1 MYNKQAQMKNSFIL
15 FTQMCALWQNESLG
29 NIVKAP
35 DIQNELQYYEH
46 HQNLG
51 VLRYYLLPYIV
62 RFRFLIS

>member
-35 DIQNELQYYEH
+35 DIQDTLQYHQH

-51 VLRYYLLPYIV
+51 VFTCILYN
-62 RFRFLIS
+62 S

>member
-35 DIQNELQYYEH
+35 DIQDTLQCHQH
-46 HQNLG
+46 HHNLG
-51 VLRYYLLPYIV
+51 VFTCILYIAKVPRYY
-62 RFRFLIS
+62 S